1 MRRGENEPQFLD
13 AHHFQRGMQA
23 AIITVGWKA
32 EREVANATAAVSWEV
47 AQAERQNHVGPNKER
62 KKKCST

>member
-1 MRRGENEPQFLD
+1 
-13 AHHFQRGMQA
+13 MQA

-62 KKKCST
+62 KKNAALEQQIQYFPTYEN